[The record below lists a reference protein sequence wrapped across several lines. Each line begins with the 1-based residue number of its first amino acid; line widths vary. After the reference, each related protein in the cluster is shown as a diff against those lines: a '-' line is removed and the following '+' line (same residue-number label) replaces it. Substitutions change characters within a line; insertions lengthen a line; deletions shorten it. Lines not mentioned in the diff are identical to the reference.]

1 MELQQVRHTMFSSRA
16 VTSTNVNTT
25 IDPYFKN
32 TIFLLH
38 ADGTNGATNT
48 TYKDNSNYNAVV
60 SRGALFNSQGSFSPY
75 SPAGWSMYF
84 NGSTDYL
91 SFPITA
97 AGTISTGDFTAECWT
112 WVTTAFGTNA
122 VFFTIGALNATGS
135 FSVFVNAG
143 STYVR
148 IGASND
154 TVINA
159 VPAQNTWTHF
169 AVVRISGVF
178 TVYFNGVSQTK
189 ASSLNPGTAITGT
202 ASSLAFDAIAAGV
215 AYWPGYI
222 SNFRIVVGTG
232 VYTGNF
238 TTPTSPLANT
248 QSAGS
253 NISAISSGTAFLLNL
268 NRWYDASGNDYQVTV
283 GGNATIIPF
292 TPFSSGEAYTPSL
305 HGGSIYHA
313 SATDW
318 VGTTTAV
325 IATALTWP
333 QLGLGGEDFTI
344 EFWAYPLT
352 ATSATQYFFS
362 NFSADTNQRGMRIGV
377 TSAASTPGA
386 YVLYSTGAL
395 APGFNASAVRPLYAF
410 SWSHIAVSRRQNTS
424 RVFQNGQMVYE
435 FTDTTVYN
443 LPTFTIGNNTYAR
456 TGAVIG
462 YTCDLRITRGTTA
475 YFESNFLV
483 PQAALQTLELPNS
496 QLYIGQFTGST
507 TYWSYDLGQFPN
519 TTTGFFCIEFWIN
532 FTTVPVAGT
541 TIFGGASGNG
551 MSLVIAST
559 SSMFLSNNGVYNLT
573 NTTQYNFQAGV
584 WYHIAWMG
592 GNSTNYLAV
601 DGSVY
606 NFNQKGGFGSSA
618 ATANGI
624 WLNDYTIGATGLAAY
639 YRDIRVTYNSMVY
652 DVNGFTRPTGPLSAT
667 VAGGT
672 VKMLVLNNAGS
683 ADVVGQ
689 VTTTIST
696 TISGIDT
703 TNVTV
708 SAGQGGVGARL
719 YPNAVETVLLLNGS
733 NGNLI
738 DATGRNNITY
748 GAAGGAVIP
757 SINTTN
763 KKFGTGGVGLM
774 AAGFMRIPNSPLWDF
789 GSGNFVIEYWYYP
802 TNVTTLQTIYSK
814 KAAAAG
820 FGPIQT
826 NISTTGK
833 VTTLISTSGAA
844 TTQTLL
850 SVASVVISTWNY
862 IAIFRNGGS
871 ITQHVILASGS
882 VDTQTNATLSTTA
895 LASNTADFTIGN
907 QSNAASQPMLGYVD
921 EFRVTKG
928 TNRGYTS
935 SSLPTAPTTAF
946 PNL

>member
-1 MELQQVRHTMFSSRA
+1 MFSSRA

-84 NGSTDYL
+84 NGTTDYL

-112 WVTTAFGTNA
+112 WVNTAFGTNSI
-122 VFFTIGALNATGS
+122 FFSIGATNSTGS
-135 FSVFVNAG
+135 FTVFVNSG

-154 TVINA
+154 TVISA
-159 VPAQNTWTHF
+159 VPAQNTWTHV

-202 ASSLAFDAIAAGV
+202 ASSLAFDGAGS
-215 AYWPGYI
+215 YWPGYI
-222 SNFRIVVGTG
+222 SNFRLVVGTAA
-232 VYTGNF
+232 YTGNF

-292 TPFSSGEAYTPSL
+292 TPFSSGAAYTPSL
-305 HGGSIYHA
+305 HSGSIFH
-313 SATDW
+313 SSGTDW

-352 ATSATQYFFS
+352 PTSATQYFFS

-377 TSAASTPGA
+377 SSAASTPGA
-386 YVLYSTGAL
+386 YVLYSTGAV

-462 YTCDLRITRGTTA
+462 YTSDLRITRGTTA
-475 YFESNFLV
+475 YFESNFPV
-483 PQAALQTLELPNS
+483 PQAALQTVEPPNS

-618 ATANGI
+618 AAANGI

-652 DVNGFTRPTGPLSAT
+652 DVNGFARPTGPLSAT
-667 VAGGT
+667 VPGGV

-683 ADVVGQ
+683 ADVAGQ

-696 TISGIDT
+696 TVSGIDT

-719 YPNAVETVLLLNGS
+719 YTTALDTVLLLNGS

-738 DATGRNNITY
+738 DATGRNVITY

-757 SINTTN
+757 AVNTTT
-763 KKFGTGGVGLM
+763 KKFGTGAVGAM
-774 AAGFMRIPNSPLWDF
+774 AAGFMRITNSPLWDL
-789 GSGNFVIEYWYYP
+789 GSGDFMIDFWYYP
-802 TNVTTLQTIYSK
+802 TSVTVLQTIYSK
-814 KAAAAG
+814 KVAAAN
-820 FGPIQT
+820 FGPVQT
-826 NISTTGK
+826 NLSATGK
-833 VTTLISTSGAA
+833 V
-844 TTQTLL
+844 QTLL
-850 SVASVVISTWNY
+850 SANGTAYTHSMTSVISVPINTWNY
-862 IAIFRNGGS
+862 VAVYRSGTSLVQNL
-871 ITQHVILASGS
+871 VLANSY
-882 VDTQTNATLSTTA
+882 VDTQANTIVSGTSLI
-895 LASNTADFTIGN
+895 SNTADFTIGN

-928 TNRGYTS
+928 TSRGYGTS
-935 SSLPTAPTTAF
+935 PNLPPAPTTAF

>member
-1 MELQQVRHTMFSSRA
+1 MFSSRL
-16 VTSTNVNTT
+16 VTNTNTNTAT
-25 IDPYFKN
+25 DTYFKN

-60 SRGALFNSQGSFSPY
+60 SRGTLLNSQGSFSPN

-84 NGSTDYL
+84 NGTTDTI
-91 SFPITA
+91 SFTATA

-122 VFFTIGALNATGS
+122 IFFTIGATNATGS
-135 FSVFVNAG
+135 FTVFVNAG

-148 IGASND
+148 IDASND
-154 TVINA
+154 TVISA
-159 VPAQNTWTHF
+159 VPTLNTWTHV

-178 TVYFNGVSQTK
+178 TVYFNGAVQTQ
-189 ASSLNPGTAITGT
+189 ASSTGASTTITGT
-202 ASSLAFDAIAAGV
+202 ASSLAFDAAG

-232 VYTGNF
+232 VYTGAF
-238 TTPTSPLANT
+238 TTPTSALTTT
-248 QSAGS
+248 QSAGT
-253 NISAISSGTAFLLNL
+253 NIAAISSGTEVLLNL
-268 NRWYDASGNDYQVTV
+268 NRWYDASGNDYRITVT
-283 GGNATIIPF
+283 GTPYILPF
-292 TPFSSGEAYTPSL
+292 TPFAPGAVYTPSL

-325 IATALTWP
+325 LATALTWP

-352 ATSATQYFFS
+352 ATSTTQYFFS
-362 NFSADTNQRGMRIGV
+362 NFSADTNNRGMRIGV
-377 TSAASTPGA
+377 SSAASTPGA
-386 YVLYSTGAL
+386 VVLYSSGAT
-395 APGFNASAVRPLYAF
+395 APPFNAATVRPLYAY
-410 SWSHIAVSRRQNTS
+410 SWSHIAVSRRQNVT
-424 RVFQNGQMVYE
+424 RVFQNGQLVYE
-435 FTDTTVYN
+435 YADNFVYN
-443 LPTFTIGNNTYAR
+443 IPTVTVGNSTYAR
-456 TGAVIG
+456 TTAVVG
-462 YTCDLRITRGTTA
+462 YTCDVRIVRGYTA
-475 YFESNFLV
+475 YFESNFTV
-483 PQAALQTLELPNS
+483 PQAALAPLEAPAS
-496 QLYIGQFTGST
+496 TLYIGQFTGST
-507 TYWSYDLGQFPN
+507 TYYSYDLSFFPSVVSSA
-519 TTTGFFCIEFWIN
+519 FCIEFWIN
-532 FTTVPVAGT
+532 FTTVPTVAT
-541 TIFGGASGNG
+541 TIFGGATGVG
-551 MSLVIAST
+551 MSIVVAST
-559 SSMFLSNNGVYNLT
+559 SSMYLSYAGSYNMNALT
-573 NTTQYNFQAGV
+573 TYNFQPNV

-592 GNSTNYLAV
+592 GNSTNYLALNGV
-601 DGSVY
+601 VY
-606 NFNQKGGFGSSA
+606 NTGQIGGYGASA
-618 ATANGI
+618 AGGNGD
-624 WLNDYTIGATGLAAY
+624 WGNDSTIGATGIAAY
-639 YRDIRVTYNSMVY
+639 YRDIRITWGTTVY
-652 DVNGFTRPTGPLSAT
+652 DVTGFTRPSGPLTAT
-667 VAGGT
+667 VSGGT
-672 VKMLVLNNAGS
+672 VKMLVLNSAGS
-683 ADVVGQ
+683 ADVAGQ
-689 VTTTIST
+689 VTTTSST
-696 TISGIDT
+696 TVSGIAT

-708 SAGQGGVGARL
+708 TANQGAAGVKL
-719 YPNAVETVLLLNGS
+719 YANAVETVFLLNGN

-748 GAAGGAVIP
+748 GVAGGAVIP

-763 KKFGTGGVGLM
+763 KKFGTGGVGVM
-774 AAGFMRIPNSPLWDF
+774 GAGFMRIEDSPLWIF
-789 GSGNFVIEYWYYP
+789 GSEDWIIEFWYYP
-802 TNVTTLQTIYSK
+802 TSVTVLQTIYSK
-814 KAAAAG
+814 KTAAAG

-826 NISTTGK
+826 NVSTTGK

-850 SVASVVISTWNY
+850 AVASVVISTWNY

-935 SSLPTAPTTAF
+935 SSLPTAPTAAF